1 MRILQ
6 LAPPWLAV
14 PPAGYGGTEWVVSA
28 LADGLVAAGHDVTL
42 LASGGSR
49 TTARLQTVF
58 EDPPFD
64 RLGDPWVE
72 TMQALAGYRDRRTYD
87 VIHDHTGTAGP
98 ALASVVEGTP
108 TVHTLHRPWTDS
120 QRLLAQAVSPPV
132 HLVAISH
139 DQSQDAPPGVSV
151 AGVVHNG
158 VLLAR
163 YSLVEKKQ
171 NFLLFVGRAHP
182 EKGPQ
187 VAVEVARRLGRPLVM
202 AIKVNEPIEKAYWD
216 EVLEPL
222 CRELDVEVHF
232 EPGHKEK
239 VDLMGHAAALL
250 APIQW
255 REPFGMVIPE
265 ANACGTPVVAF
276 ARGAAPE
283 LIVHGQTGFLVPPGD
298 VDGFCA
304 ATDRVGDIEPARC
317 RSHVGEY
324 FSAEKMVAGYEEIYQ
339 SVL

>member
-1 MRILQ
+1 
-6 LAPPWLAV
+6 
-14 PPAGYGGTEWVVSA
+14 
-28 LADGLVAAGHDVTL
+28 
-42 LASGGSR
+42 
-49 TTARLQTVF
+49 
-58 EDPPFD
+58 
-64 RLGDPWVE
+64 
-72 TMQALAGYRDRRTYD
+72 
-87 VIHDHTGTAGP
+87 
-98 ALASVVEGTP
+98 
-108 TVHTLHRPWTDS
+108 
-120 QRLLAQAVSPPV
+120 
-132 HLVAISH
+132 
-139 DQSQDAPPGVSV
+139 
-151 AGVVHNG
+151 VHNG

-187 VAVEVARRLGRPLVM
+187 VAVEVARRLGQPLVM

>member
-1 MRILQ
+1 MKILQ

-14 PPAGYGGTEWVVSA
+14 PPKGYGGTEWVISG
-28 LADGLVAAGHDVTL
+28 LAEGLTAAGHDVTL

-49 TTARLQTVF
+49 TTARLETVF
-58 EDPPFD
+58 AEPPFE
-64 RLGDPWVE
+64 RLGDTWVE
-72 TMQALAGYRDRRTYD
+72 TVHALTGYRNGHAYD
-87 VIHDHTGTAGP
+87 VIHDHTGTVGP
-98 ALASVVEGTP
+98 ALAAMADNTP
-108 TVHTLHRPWTDS
+108 TVNTLHRPWTDES
-120 QRLLAQAVSPPV
+120 RLLAQLVSPPV
-132 HLVAISH
+132 HMVAISH
-139 DQSQDAPPGVSV
+139 DQSRDAPPGVSL

-158 VLLAR
+158 VLLDR
-163 YSLVEKKQ
+163 YSFVEKKED
-171 NFLLFVGRAHP
+171 FLLFVGRAHP

-187 VAVEVARRLGRPLVM
+187 VAIEVARRLGRPLVM
-202 AIKVNEPIEKAYWD
+202 AIKVNESIEHAYWD

-222 CRELDVEVHF
+222 CNELDVEVHL
-232 EPGHKEK
+232 EPEHKEK
-239 VDLMGHAAALL
+239 VDLMGHAAALV

-276 ARGAAPE
+276 AMGAAPE
-283 LIVHGQTGFLVPPGD
+283 LIAHGQTGFVVPPGD

-304 ATDRVGDIEPARC
+304 ATDRVGEIEPARC

-324 FSAEKMVAGYEEIYQ
+324 FSAEKMVAGYEEIYK